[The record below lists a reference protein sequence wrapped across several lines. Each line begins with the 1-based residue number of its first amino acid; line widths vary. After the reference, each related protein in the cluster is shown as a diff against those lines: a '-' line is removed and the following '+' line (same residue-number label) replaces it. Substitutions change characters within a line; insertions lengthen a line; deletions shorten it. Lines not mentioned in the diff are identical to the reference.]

1 MALETVSAARG
12 SVLVVED
19 DLASAEL
26 LAALLEEEGFQPIV
40 CPDGSSVLER
50 FESDRPV
57 AVLIDWVIP
66 GGPGIELCR
75 QIRVRDS
82 MVPIFFVSGRADEAS
97 VSRGLDAGADDFLT
111 KPLRPRE
118 LVARLEA
125 HLRKL
130 AALPAAGT
138 PAASAVEVTPGEAT
152 RQFGDVEIDLVART
166 ARVNGLPVTLGSL
179 EFRLLEYFVRNAGV
193 ALSRGQILNE
203 VHGYDDIPTERVD
216 LLVRRLRAKLS
227 WNDWITAVPGYGYRL
242 ERPRK

>member
-1 MALETVSAARG
+1 MAQENSKAARG
-12 SVLVVED
+12 AVLVVED

-26 LAALLEEEGFQPIV
+26 LAALLEEEGFEALV
-40 CPDGSSVLER
+40 CPDGTSVLER
-50 FESDRPV
+50 FETERPV

-82 MVPIFFVSGRADEAS
+82 VVPIVFVSGRADEAS

-130 AALPAAGT
+130 ASLPSPNLQAT
-138 PAASAVEVTPGEAT
+138 PPPETPPGDGH
-152 RQFGDVEIDLVART
+152 RNFGDVEVDPAART
-166 ARVNGLPVTLGSL
+166 A
-179 EFRLLEYFVRNAGV
+179 
-193 ALSRGQILNE
+193 
-203 VHGYDDIPTERVD
+203 
-216 LLVRRLRAKLS
+216 
-227 WNDWITAVPGYGYRL
+227 
-242 ERPRK
+242 